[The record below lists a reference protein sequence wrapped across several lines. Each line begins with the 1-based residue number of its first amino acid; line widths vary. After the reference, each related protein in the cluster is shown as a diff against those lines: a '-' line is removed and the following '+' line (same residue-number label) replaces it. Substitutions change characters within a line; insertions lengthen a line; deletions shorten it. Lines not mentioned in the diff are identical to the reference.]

1 MAKILEHLYCPHAS
15 LGVVCPQCG
24 PDDIA
29 NTLRQA
35 KTLYYTGTPG
45 LTDTVF
51 DWLEERL
58 RGVAPQ
64 HPYFEEVGHNG

>member
-1 MAKILEHLYCPHAS
+1 MAKILQHLYCPHAS
-15 LGVVCPQCG
+15 LGVVCLQCT

-45 LTDTVF
+45 LTDTAF

-58 RGVAPQ
+58 REVSP
-64 HPYFEEVGHNG
+64 HHVYFTEVGHRG